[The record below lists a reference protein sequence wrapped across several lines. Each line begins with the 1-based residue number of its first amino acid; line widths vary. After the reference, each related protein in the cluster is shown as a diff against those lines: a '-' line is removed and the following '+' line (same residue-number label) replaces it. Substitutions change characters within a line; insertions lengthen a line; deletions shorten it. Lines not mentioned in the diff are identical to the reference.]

1 MIYKNKKKI
10 KLNIPIKKIKTQ
22 RKINVNT
29 LKTDMELVKSLDLD
43 LKVEQIVSRE
53 FDALKQK
60 ELIDQNIDIQL
71 KRLGKYKQNLRDD
84 IRNEVESKEKVKL
97 LEKEFNNDLN
107 EYNVIKNENVKLN
120 EHILN
125 LINIIDDY
133 KMELYTLDKY
143 RKDFFKQFL
152 VKEEKEKMEIIE
164 KIEKNLYKDKE
175 EYEMLQKELKKY
187 EYDKNMKFQNEILL
201 KQENIKENIN
211 RTKELL
217 NDLQEQKNY

>member
-1 MIYKNKKKI
+1 MIKENEPTPKNNRYNSYGELKLPKIERNFSNTLPFSTDKPHNSNKRKI

-175 EYEMLQKELKKY
+175 EYEMLQKELKK
-187 EYDKNMKFQNEILL
+187 
-201 KQENIKENIN
+201 
-211 RTKELL
+211 
-217 NDLQEQKNY
+217 

>member
-1 MIYKNKKKI
+1 MIKENEPILKNNRYNSYGELKLPKIERNFSNTLPFSTDKPHNSNKRKI

-125 LINIIDDY
+125 LINIIDD
-133 KMELYTLDKY
+133 
-143 RKDFFKQFL
+143 
-152 VKEEKEKMEIIE
+152 
-164 KIEKNLYKDKE
+164 
-175 EYEMLQKELKKY
+175 
-187 EYDKNMKFQNEILL
+187 
-201 KQENIKENIN
+201 
-211 RTKELL
+211 
-217 NDLQEQKNY
+217 

>member
-1 MIYKNKKKI
+1 MIKENEPILKNNRYNSYGELKLPKIERNFSNTLPFSTDKPHNSNKRKI

-71 KRLGKYKQNLRDD
+71 KRLGKYKPNLR
-84 IRNEVESKEKVKL
+84 VESKKKVKL

-175 EYEMLQKELKKY
+175 EYERLQKELKK
-187 EYDKNMKFQNEILL
+187 
-201 KQENIKENIN
+201 
-211 RTKELL
+211 
-217 NDLQEQKNY
+217 